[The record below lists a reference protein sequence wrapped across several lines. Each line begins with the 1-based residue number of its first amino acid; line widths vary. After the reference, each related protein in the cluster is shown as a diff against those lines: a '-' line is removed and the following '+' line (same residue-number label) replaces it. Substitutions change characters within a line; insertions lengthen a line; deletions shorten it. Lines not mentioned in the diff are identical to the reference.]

1 MVAPS
6 LMSLTDKSGTAGGL
20 RIRRITNLDNE
31 DNVLG
36 AKQYY
41 YSNTRD
47 RFGKSSGI
55 LKSLPVNE
63 MVYTLKDGDKEPD
76 PKNAISLYLKSKGGF
91 SHQLLI

>member
-1 MVAPS
+1 MCLVPS
-6 LMSLTDKSGTAGGL
+6 NITIRIPVTDL
-20 RIRRITNLDNE
+20 E
-31 DNVLG
+31 
-36 AKQYY
+36 
-41 YSNTRD
+41 
-47 RFGKSSGI
+47 SSGI